1 MDLIYDLNQLQQ
13 LINSAKKIF
22 IVFPDELDEDKLAA
36 GLSLALSLEKK
47 GKEVFLFSSS
57 PVTVKYSFLVGVNRI
72 KNKIEGDGLVIS
84 LPKKIIEKVS
94 YNEGKD
100 KFDLI
105 IRTKNGYP
113 SLTPKDLDFSFTAGE
128 ADLIL
133 LVGTNQLEDLG
144 ELYTSSKEV
153 FQKGNLK
160 AFDLEKLKVECWS
173 EMVTNFLVSQNY
185 PVDEDI
191 ASNLLVGLEKATNN
205 FDTKTGPGVFEAAA
219 FCLRAGGKRVKTSP
233 QGEEKTEESL
243 PTDWFT
249 PKIYKSNTKI

>member
-1 MDLIYDLNQLQQ
+1 MDLVYDFNQLQQ

-22 IVFPDELDEDKLAA
+22 IVFPNELDEDKLSA

-57 PVTVKYSFLVGVNRI
+57 PVTVKYSFLVGIDKI
-72 KNKIEGDGLVIS
+72 KNKIEGDGLIIS
-84 LPKKIIEKVS
+84 LPKKMIDKVS
-94 YNEGKD
+94 YNEGDD

-105 IRTKNGYP
+105 IRTKEGYP
-113 SLTPKDLDFSFTAGE
+113 PLTPKDLNFSFAAGE

-133 LVGTNQLEDLG
+133 MIGTNKLEDLG
-144 ELYTSSKEV
+144 DLYTSAKEV

-160 AFDLEKLKVECWS
+160 GFDLEKLKFECWS
-173 EMVTNFLVSQNY
+173 EMIVNFLISQNY

-205 FDTKTGPGVFEAAA
+205 FDMETGPGVFEAVA
-219 FCLRAGGKRVKTSP
+219 FCLRAGGKRRKISP
-233 QGEEKTEESL
+233 QEEKKTEESL

-249 PKIYKSNTKI
+249 PKIYKSNTRI